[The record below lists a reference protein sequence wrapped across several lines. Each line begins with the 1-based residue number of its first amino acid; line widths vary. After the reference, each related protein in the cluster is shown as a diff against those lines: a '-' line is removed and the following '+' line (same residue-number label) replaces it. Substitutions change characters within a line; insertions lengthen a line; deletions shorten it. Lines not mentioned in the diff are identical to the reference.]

1 MKRFRFR
8 LDSVIR
14 YRQYREQIA
23 LMELAK
29 ARRERIHTEEKI
41 QGMYET
47 KREVLRDLAVSQ
59 TRGIK
64 AGRHRIYS
72 AYLDRLGDQIET
84 ENDRLVEIGQTIS
97 HRHEIAEGERIKKET
112 LELLRENERKKHLE
126 MIEATQQKEADEV
139 VTLRYERKGLWSPF
153 PQKQFTQVR

>member
-8 LDSVIR
+8 LAPVIR

-29 ARRERIHTEEKI
+29 AKRERVHTEEKI

-64 AGRHRIYS
+64 AGRYRIYS
-72 AYLDRLGDQIET
+72 AYLEGLGDQIET

-97 HRHEIAEGERIKKET
+97 HRHEVAEGERIKKET
-112 LELLRENERKKHLE
+112 LELLRENERKKYFK
-126 MIEATQQKEADEV
+126 MIEVAQQKAADEV
-139 VTLRYERKGLWSPF
+139 VALRYGRKSL
-153 PQKQFTQVR
+153 

>member
-8 LDSVIR
+8 LNPVIR

-29 ARRERIHTEEKI
+29 AKRERIHIEEKI

-47 KREVLRDLAVSQ
+47 KREVLRDLAFSQ

-72 AYLDRLGDQIET
+72 AYLEGLGDQIET

-97 HRHEIAEGERIKKET
+97 HRHEVAEGERIKKET

-126 MIEATQQKEADEV
+126 MFEVVQQKEADEV
-139 VTLRYERKGLWSPF
+139 VALRYGWKSL
-153 PQKQFTQVR
+153 